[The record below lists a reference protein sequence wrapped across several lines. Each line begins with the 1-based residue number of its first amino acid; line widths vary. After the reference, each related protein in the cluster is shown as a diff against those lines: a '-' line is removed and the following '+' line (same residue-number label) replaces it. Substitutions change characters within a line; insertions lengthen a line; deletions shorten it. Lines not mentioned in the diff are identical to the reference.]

1 MDGYEK
7 RSLQRGLMSDIHHS
21 STRNESKQEQHQT
34 FNMEFPMPEP
44 PKPNF
49 SSTIYTASESLFNN
63 HYTYGNRGFNNDFMT
78 TSSGLVFRS
87 ADSTNRAM
95 REIENKQK
103 EARIKKKAALL
114 AMSLVVVA
122 VLLLNM
128 TRTEEAFLRNTQDE
142 EAKGSK
148 ELSKES
154 QLASQI
160 QALELNELEPPPE
173 EEVIEDGKEYLQPFR
188 YFADTITPR
197 RQSDSNFFFHIPRSG
212 GSAIKEIA
220 GKCLGKTLAA
230 EVGVRDGHQEDILL
244 QKVEIDGASYVNVDT
259 TSIDGLHRAA
269 NLGLAA
275 SGLSDMI
282 ASSYFEEVGMLF
294 DLGHKGRAFTIF
306 RHPIERAVSH
316 YWFATRSDRAY
327 IDPSVSIEDYAQGQ
341 GIENNWVVRFI
352 TGKMEGEITKEH
364 LEMAKEIL
372 RRKFLVGFLDDGEET
387 IYRVMKYYDWAFDND
402 ETKRMQQEDCIRD
415 LLKDRTNVNDV
426 EYELP
431 ERGSQANALIKWQTQ
446 FDIKLYEY
454 AKELFDEQTKDF
466 GSKARKKI
474 LRKKKKEG
482 K

>member
-197 RQSDSNFFFHIPRSG
+197 RQSDSNFFFIFPG
-212 GSAIKEIA
+212 
-220 GKCLGKTLAA
+220 L
-230 EVGVRDGHQEDILL
+230 
-244 QKVEIDGASYVNVDT
+244 VDQ
-259 TSIDGLHRAA
+259 
-269 NLGLAA
+269 
-275 SGLSDMI
+275 
-282 ASSYFEEVGMLF
+282 
-294 DLGHKGRAFTIF
+294 
-306 RHPIERAVSH
+306 P
-316 YWFATRSDRAY
+316 
-327 IDPSVSIEDYAQGQ
+327 
-341 GIENNWVVRFI
+341 
-352 TGKMEGEITKEH
+352 
-364 LEMAKEIL
+364 
-372 RRKFLVGFLDDGEET
+372 
-387 IYRVMKYYDWAFDND
+387 
-402 ETKRMQQEDCIRD
+402 
-415 LLKDRTNVNDV
+415 
-426 EYELP
+426 
-431 ERGSQANALIKWQTQ
+431 
-446 FDIKLYEY
+446 
-454 AKELFDEQTKDF
+454 
-466 GSKARKKI
+466 
-474 LRKKKKEG
+474 LRKLQG
-482 K
+482 NA